1 VRLAIVCVVVVLAAA
16 LAAIALAPS
25 STSSRCGDAGP
36 SGDYAFPQET
46 LRDWVSY
53 FEQLSVVRAVGER
66 RAGSLHD
73 SSGVVGRY
81 VSVEVERTP
90 WRRPGGNR
98 APDRFETNDWGWGR
112 EDDGSLRPLTP
123 CGETR
128 MVVGR
133 RYLAIVG
140 RYRGE
145 WFPATTGRLRLD
157 GSRAVGGVD
166 GGRPSEAHEALAGM
180 TVPQAA
186 RRVAGTRAYRAAVE
200 RADRAPVARWRAVHR
215 DGYR

>member
-1 VRLAIVCVVVVLAAA
+1 VRLVIVCVVVVLAAV
-16 LAAIALAPS
+16 ALAPS
-25 STSSRCGDAGP
+25 STRPDCGDAGP
-36 SGDYAFPQET
+36 MGDYAFPQDS

-53 FEQLSVVRAVGER
+53 FDQLSVVRAVGER
-66 RAGSLHD
+66 RAGRLHD

-81 VSVEVERTP
+81 VSVDVERTL
-90 WRRPGGNR
+90 WRRPGGDR
-98 APDRFETNDWGWGR
+98 APQRFETNDWGWGR

-140 RYRGE
+140 RHRGE

-166 GGRPSEAHEALAGM
+166 GGRPSEAHDVLAGM
-180 TVPQAA
+180 TVREAA
-186 RRVAGTRAYRAAVE
+186 RRVAGTEPYRAAVE
-200 RADRAPVARWRAVHR
+200 NADLGPVARWRAVDR